1 MGKSRSYEIKEY
13 RQKIMAEIC
22 KSDKLI
28 ELFDLQGEEYP
39 EDIIPYKYSYPHE
52 HIPET
57 ITETRKFINF
67 EISASIDIK
76 NNVFKDLTILF
87 FVLCHKGVARD
98 IKNGGMWYDTVTCEL
113 DNILCE
119 NDILGVGKT
128 LLVYNQP
135 YKPNNEH
142 IGRVLTF
149 KVKDFNNGL
158 KYGK

>member
-13 RQKIMAEIC
+13 RQKIMMELC
-22 KSDKLI
+22 KSEKII
-28 ELFDLQGEEYP
+28 ELFDLQDEEYP
-39 EDIIPYKYSYPHE
+39 EDIIPYHYSYPHE
-52 HIPET
+52 YIPET

-67 EISASIDIK
+67 EISASIDMK

-87 FVLCHKGVARD
+87 FVLCHKGVSRD
-98 IKNGGMWYDTVTCEL
+98 FENGGMWYDTAACEL
-113 DNILCE
+113 DNIFCE
-119 NDILGVGKT
+119 KNILGIGET
-128 LLVYNQP
+128 ILVYNQP
-135 YKPNNEH
+135 YKPSNEH